1 LSFEHG
7 RAVHFLS
14 EPGPASLPHHPVLNS
29 GALIGLEFQHVNSN
43 RTRLLSVAG
52 GTALLLL
59 FATLAPAQARKP
71 SKPLPPSAF
80 KLVSIKVTGT
90 RRFSPEEIVA
100 ASGLQ
105 LGQIVSEDDF
115 KRVSQH
121 LGETGAFSDVAYA
134 FHFSSE
140 GTKLELQLAD
150 SDPFVPAHFDNF
162 VWFSDK
168 ELLDGLRAQVPLF
181 QGALP
186 VGGDLA
192 EQVSNALQ
200 ALLFERKIDGHVDY
214 LRTGPEEGPISSFA
228 FSISGHSIRIRNVD
242 FTGAGPAELPLLQT
256 AAKKISGQEFLR
268 SSLRV
273 QADKDLL
280 PVYLALGY
288 LKAAFADAQPK
299 VVQDSPQETLVDVN
313 FNVDTG
319 RQYKVSEMQLTG
331 YKAFPV
337 EKLRVLIHQQ
347 LGQPAN
353 ANQLKSDLEAIKKLY
368 GTRGYMAASVLA
380 TPEIDDDQS
389 TVKYQISIDEGTVFT
404 MGDLDIRGLDKRDTN
419 RLFTEWKLLT
429 GDPYDSGYPQR
440 FVQQSAKDLGE
451 WKISIHE
458 SLNDKE
464 KTVDVTLR
472 FEPNPR

>member
-1 LSFEHG
+1 M
-7 RAVHFLS
+7 R
-14 EPGPASLPHHPVLNS
+14 NS
-29 GALIGLEFQHVNSN
+29 SWISSRGLVGLEFQHVIST
-43 RTRLLSVAG
+43 RTQLLSVAIRI
-52 GTALLLL
+52 ASLLLL
-59 FATLAPAQARKP
+59 ATLVPAQTHKP
-71 SKPLPPSAF
+71 SKPLPSSAF
-80 KLVSIKVTGT
+80 KLVSVKVTGSK
-90 RRFSPEEIVA
+90 RFTPDEVVA

-105 LGQIVSEDDF
+105 LGQTVSEDDF

-121 LGETGAFSDVAYA
+121 LGETGAFNDVAYA

-150 SDPFVPAHFDNF
+150 SDRFVPAHFDNF

-181 QGALP
+181 QGNLP

-200 ALLFERKIDGHVDY
+200 ALLIERKIDGHVGY

-228 FSISGHSIRIRNVD
+228 FSISGHSIRIRNID
-242 FTGAGPAELPLLQT
+242 FTSAGPAELPLLQA
-256 AAKKISGQEFLR
+256 AAKIMSGQEFLR

-280 PVYLALGY
+280 PVYLERGY
-288 LKAAFADAQPK
+288 LQAAFADAQPK
-299 VVQDSPQETLVDVN
+299 IVQDSPQETLVDVT

-319 RQYKVSEMQLTG
+319 RQYKVSELQLTG
-331 YKAFPV
+331 YKAFPP

-347 LGQPAN
+347 LGQSAN
-353 ANQLKSDLEAIKKLY
+353 ANQLKSDLEAVKKLY
-368 GTRGYMAASVLA
+368 GTRGYMVTSVLA
-380 TPEIDDDQS
+380 SPEIDDAQS
-389 TVKYQISIDEGTVFT
+389 TVKYQISIDEGNVFT

-451 WKISIHE
+451 WKISINE
-458 SLNDKE
+458 SLNHKE